1 VSLVVETKI
10 GRKFTV
16 YLPKVIVEAL
26 NLKEGERVLLK
37 VMGNVLIL
45 ESLKDPIQLALSGEK
60 FASITPEQAEAI
72 SVEEQARHTES
83 SA

>member
-1 VSLVVETKI
+1 MSLVVRTKI

-16 YLPKVIVEAL
+16 YLPKAIVEAL
-26 NLKEGERVLLK
+26 DLKEGERVLLK
-37 VMGNVLIL
+37 VMGNALML
-45 ESLKDPIQLALSGEK
+45 ESLKDPIQLALSDEK

-72 SVEEQARHTES
+72 SVEEQTKYVKD